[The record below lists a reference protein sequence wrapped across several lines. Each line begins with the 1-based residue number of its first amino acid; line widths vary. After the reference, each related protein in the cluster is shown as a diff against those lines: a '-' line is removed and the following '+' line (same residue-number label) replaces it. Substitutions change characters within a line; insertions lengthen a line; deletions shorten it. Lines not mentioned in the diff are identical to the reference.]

1 MTIVRTFVSLC
12 LCLLFL
18 SSGLQGFVLCVDTH
32 HGGMDVHLEAD
43 GGSHKTSTR
52 NDSGQQDDGDGSNLL
67 LSNENCCYDC
77 FDIPLFGQIIPDFTS
92 RQAKGT
98 QISEDQVL
106 AAFQEPSLLACQA
119 AASSLASLGPAM
131 GAMSHLDRTVVLRI

>member
-1 MTIVRTFVSLC
+1 MTIVRTFVSLW
-12 LCLLFL
+12 LCLVFL

-32 HGGMDVHLEAD
+32 HGGIDVNLELD
-43 GGSHKTSTR
+43 GGSHKASMG
-52 NDSGQQDDGDGSNLL
+52 NDAGQQDDDGHNLF

-77 FDIPLFGQIIPDFTS
+77 LDIPLFGQIIPDFTS

-98 QISEDQVL
+98 KISEAQVL
-106 AAFQEPSLLACQA
+106 AAFQEPCLLAGQA

-131 GAMSHLDRTVVLRI
+131 GSMSHLERTVVLRI